1 MSNTNERSNGGS
13 NDEKLIQA
21 AKALIPTSIT
31 AFTLSGFTPAES
43 VYQLS
48 AAQVK
53 EMIKKIAESYLDDIT
68 GVDLE
73 MSTVPGGDGKKRQWE
88 PIAYIGLPRDSKHVI
103 SKSGNREESAI
114 RNRTIV
120 NYSQELKEFLDK
132 FCDKEFRKTIPNREG
147 TLSIRCRLTEFIAIE
162 FDEKGIE
169 YKKLIP
175 ADMQKW
181 SRKADFM
188 VKPYF
193 NQPKDNGGEPGN
205 LKYIEVKK
213 FFRNVKYQRNLLPK
227 KSYNI

>member
-13 NDEKLIQA
+13 DEKLVQA

-43 VYQLS
+43 IYRLT

-53 EMIKKIAESYLDDIT
+53 EMVFRIAKSYVDDVT
-68 GVDLE
+68 GVDIE

-88 PIAYIGLPRDSKHVI
+88 PVAYIGLPRDSKHVI
-103 SKSGNREESAI
+103 SKSLNKEESAI
-114 RNRTIV
+114 RNRTV
-120 NYSQELKEFLDK
+120 MNYSSELKEFIAK
-132 FCDKEFRKTIPNREG
+132 FCDKGFDRVIPNREG
-147 TLSIRCRLTEFIAIE
+147 SLSIRCRLTEFIAIE
-162 FDEKGIE
+162 FDEKGVE

-175 ADMQKW
+175 ADMQKHA
-181 SRKADFM
+181 RKADFM
-188 VKPYF
+188 VKPEF

-205 LKYIEVKK
+205 LKYIEVRKY
-213 FFRNVKYQRNLLPK
+213 FRTAKDQRNLLPK

>member
-43 VYQLS
+43 VYQLT

-53 EMIKKIAESYLDDIT
+53 EMVKKIADSYLDDTT
-68 GVDLE
+68 GVDIE
-73 MSTVPGGDGKKRQWE
+73 MSRVPGGDGKKTQWE
-88 PIAYIGLPRDSKHVI
+88 PIAYIGLPVDSKHVI
-103 SKSGNREESAI
+103 SKSGNKEESAI

-120 NYSQELKEFLDK
+120 NYSQELREFLDK
-132 FCDKEFRKTIPNREG
+132 FCDKDFRRPMRNQGG

-162 FDEKGIE
+162 FDEKGLE
-169 YKKLIP
+169 YKKMIP

-181 SRKADFM
+181 SRKADFA

-193 NQPKDNGGEPGN
+193 NQPKDNGGEAGN
-205 LKYIEVKK
+205 LKYIEIRKY
-213 FFRNVKYQRNLLPK
+213 FRNVKDQRNLLPK